1 MEELILFLLVVILI
15 LLVIIFMKS
24 NNQDYKNTET
34 NIQRINDFLDKTDA
48 NISQSTI
55 DISNLKTNMEFVRQF
70 TDKLDRSPNVK
81 GTFGEEI
88 VRSLLQQLPK
98 EYVQYQYKGS
108 DINGGT
114 PDFVLTLPDVVEKLV
129 IDAKFIVPKDN
140 KATMDKIVMKR
151 AEEIQQYIT
160 PNVTF
165 DFILMWIP
173 ELVYLELQ
181 QETHREL
188 RYMNIIATTTG
199 FLRPLIFLIQR
210 FALHLRLNEQASEYT
225 DFRNKTFSIVDLSAS
240 YLDTGIKQLENSLVN
255 IKKSKEKINSIKDDE
270 GGNDIIDNS

>member
-1 MEELILFLLVVILI
+1 MEEIILFLLVVVLI
-15 LLVIIFMKS
+15 LLIAIFMKS

-34 NIQRINDFLDKTDA
+34 NIQRINDFLDQTNT

-55 DISNLKTNMEFVRQF
+55 DISNLKDNMDFVRQF
-70 TDKLDRSPNVK
+70 TDKLDRNPNVK

-98 EYVQYQYKGS
+98 EYVQYQYKAS

-114 PDFVLTLPDVVEKLV
+114 PDVVLTLPNVVEKLV

-140 KATMDKIVMKR
+140 EATMDRIVLKR
-151 AEEIQQYIT
+151 AKEIQQYIT

-173 ELVYLELQ
+173 ELVYLELE

-188 RYMNIIATTTG
+188 RDMNIIATTTG

-210 FALHLRLNEQASEYT
+210 FALHLRLNEQASEYK
-225 DFRNKTFSIVDLSAS
+225 DFRSDILHKAKTSTTLFDRSISQIENGLNNLRNGKSTIDE
-240 YLDTGIKQLENSLVN
+240 IKNLE
-255 IKKSKEKINSIKDDE
+255 
-270 GGNDIIDNS
+270 